1 MLTNNAK
8 YCLFSLASSW
18 IFPVFR
24 NARKPDYDN
33 GDLYKP
39 LKSHQADYLGDKL
52 CKAWDEE
59 VAMKKIKNQKPNL
72 FRVIMRVF
80 GFEFLLLGLSL
91 FCLEIFLRY
100 VIKLL

>member
-1 MLTNNAK
+1 MISRLV
-8 YCLFSLASSW
+8 FSHSW

-80 GFEFLLLGLSL
+80 GLEFLLLGLSL
-91 FCLEIFLRY
+91 FCLEMFLRY
-100 VIKLL
+100 VHSLSL